1 MLEWVAILLQEI
13 FPSQGLNP
21 SLPHCRRILYH
32 LSYQGSP
39 SIYIHM
45 SNESGVEV
53 ARLESLV
60 GVSRSCMGKP
70 ISQLFSR
77 IQLLLQSLADLPS
90 YQKLYTKLTL
100 ISIHIVCILLYI
112 PLLPNTTHIPYLM
125 FIYSVFCKVCFVS
138 CVEGLNSRLQPF

>member
-1 MLEWVAILLQEI
+1 MSNDTWVLHAVRPEKMIMFRKLRKAQCNHNKGYTKGVLWGSNSRPRSMLEWVAILLQEI

-21 SLPHCRRILYH
+21 SLQHCRRILYH

-77 IQLLLQSLADLPS
+77 IQLLL
-90 YQKLYTKLTL
+90 
-100 ISIHIVCILLYI
+100 
-112 PLLPNTTHIPYLM
+112 
-125 FIYSVFCKVCFVS
+125 
-138 CVEGLNSRLQPF
+138 